1 MDQEWEVQLIFLAQ
15 ITSQIK
21 TLSLETVH
29 YKSSTD

>member
-15 ITSQIK
+15 ITNQIK

-29 YKSSTD
+29 YKASTD